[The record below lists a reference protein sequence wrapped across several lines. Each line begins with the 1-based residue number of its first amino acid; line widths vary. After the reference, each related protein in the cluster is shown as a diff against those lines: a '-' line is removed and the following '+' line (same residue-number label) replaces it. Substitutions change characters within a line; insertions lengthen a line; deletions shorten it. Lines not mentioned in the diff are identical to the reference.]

1 MHKESFN
8 YFIQNT
14 YDQVIKDNVIFLL
27 LFKEITYD
35 KYKANQLEEKKNIN
49 YIIEKF
55 NNGGAPKNN
64 EKKK

>member
-55 NNGGAPKNN
+55 KNN